1 MEDIKL
7 AKVNDYKQM
16 KIFIEKDDNSTIM
29 CDDLF
34 DGFESFWKCKDAKA
48 LVANFELKRRQSID
62 TWCNQIS
69 KAAYA
74 RLMYIN
80 KARKNAGLEAFT
92 DETLAEALV
101 FEPTCDGNNV
111 MLKIFKKVE

>member
-1 MEDIKL
+1 M
-7 AKVNDYKQM
+7 KV
-16 KIFIEKDDNSTIM
+16 FIEKADNSTIM

-34 DGFESFWKCKDAKA
+34 DGLESFWKYKNATA

-74 RLMYIN
+74 RLVYIN

-92 DETLAEALV
+92 DETLEEALV
-101 FEPTCDGNNV
+101 FESENDKNNV
-111 MLKIFKKVE
+111 MLTIFKKAE